1 MIIILL
7 YKVRFTEIKTQ
18 GELNMANLTAEE
30 LKALEDQLNMEQLL
44 IKKYRSYASM
54 TADPQI
60 KQTCENIANMHK
72 QHFDKLMGHL
82 CC

>member
-1 MIIILL
+1 
-7 YKVRFTEIKTQ
+7 
-18 GELNMANLTAEE
+18 LNMANLTAEE